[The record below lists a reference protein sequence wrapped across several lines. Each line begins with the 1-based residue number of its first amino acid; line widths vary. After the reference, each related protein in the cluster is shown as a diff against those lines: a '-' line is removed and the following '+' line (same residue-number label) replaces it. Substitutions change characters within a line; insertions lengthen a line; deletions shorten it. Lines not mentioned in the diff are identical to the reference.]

1 MLKWITLAVVAVF
14 AVFAAV
20 VAMQP
25 DEFRVSRSAT
35 IAAPASVVF
44 GLVNNQHEWANWSP
58 WQKLDPEAKFTYEG
72 PDAGV
77 GAVAKW
83 SGNDKLGVGTS
94 TIIDSTP
101 DQQIKFKLDFE
112 KPMKGTDTSEF
123 TFKPEG
129 DKTEVTWS
137 MYGEN
142 SFIGKAMNLVFNC
155 QQMVSDQFD
164 EGLSNL
170 DKVAQEKAKAAAA
183 AAPVTVAPAP
193 AAATPA
199 SEPAAVAA
207 PAPAPAAAT
216 PAPAPAASEPA
227 AAAPAEPQPA
237 APAQSQPAAQ

>member
-1 MLKWITLAVVAVF
+1 MLKYITIAVVAVC
-14 AVFAAV
+14 AVFVAV

-94 TIIDSTP
+94 TITDSTP
-101 DQQIKFKLDFE
+101 DQQVKFKLDFE

-155 QQMVSDQFD
+155 QQMVSEQFD

-170 DKVAQEKAKAAAA
+170 DKLSQEKAKAAAA
-183 AAPVTVAPAP
+183 AAPVTVAPVTVAPATPAQAPAASAP
-193 AAATPA
+193 AAA
-199 SEPAAVAA
+199 
-207 PAPAPAAAT
+207 
-216 PAPAPAASEPA
+216 EPA
-227 AAAPAEPQPA
+227 AAAPAQPQPA
-237 APAQSQPAAQ
+237 APAPSQPAAQ